1 MYLIWFSIGAAVLA
15 LVYALVSASMILK
28 QPKGTQKMNDVA
40 SAIQEGANAFLKRQ
54 YKTVFAF
61 WLALAIIFALLAHY
75 FPAEFPS
82 STPIAFT
89 VGAWLSALAGYIG
102 MQISVRANLRTAKA
116 AEKGLEEALHIS
128 FVGGTV
134 TGMSV
139 VGLALLGFSIM
150 YLMINNP
157 IDLIGFGFGAS
168 LVSLF
173 ARVGGGIYTKGA
185 DVGADLVGKSEIGLP
200 EDDPRNPAVI
210 ADNVGDNVG
219 DCAGMAAD
227 LFESYVITVL
237 AAMLLAPALSS
248 GLLVTLPLAVG
259 GVGVIASIIGTYFVK
274 TNNKNKIWKVLN
286 NSILIS
292 ALLSVAGF
300 FVLTFF
306 ILPVVDAYVYFYP
319 LVAGIVVAILISY
332 ITGHYTN
339 KNTAAVREIAIAS
352 KSGAGTTIIYGVAN
366 GMRATALPVVVIVCA
381 VLFSYYTMPF
391 GQGVFGIALAA
402 MAMLSLT
409 GIVVS
414 VDSYGPITDN
424 AGGIAEMSGMSKK
437 IRDNVTDPL
446 DAVGNTTKAVTKGFA
461 IGAAALA
468 ALSLFVAFANA
479 SGVTS
484 IDILNPLVICG
495 LFLGAM
501 IPYVFSAIAMRA
513 VGSAASKIVDEVRS
527 QFRSIKG
534 LMQGKAKP
542 DYAKAVDITTKAA
555 IRSLIAPALL
565 GILSPVFVGFIL
577 GPYALGGLLAGV
589 IISGLVLALMM
600 TTGGAAW
607 DNAKKYVEEGHFG
620 GKGSDTHKAAVV
632 GDTVGDPFKDTAGPG
647 LNPLIKVIN
656 MVSLLI
662 APAIIG
668 SSLPLMLHIAII

>member
-1 MYLIWFSIGAAVLA
+1 MYQIWFAIGAAVLA
-15 LVYALVSASMILK
+15 LVYALASTRMILK
-28 QPKGTQKMNDVA
+28 QPKGTQKMNEVA
-40 SAIQEGANAFLKRQ
+40 AAIQEGANAFLRRQ
-54 YKTVFAF
+54 YKTVFIF
-61 WLALAIIFALLAHY
+61 WFVLTIIFYLLSVSFPNE
-75 FPAEFPS
+75 FPA

-89 VGAWLSALAGYIG
+89 AGAWLSALAGYIG

-116 AEKGLEEALHIS
+116 AEKGLHDALHVS

-150 YLMINNP
+150 FLMVNSP

-237 AAMLLAPALSS
+237 AAMLLAVYTHLSTSALY
-248 GLLVTLPLAVG
+248 LPLAVG
-259 GVGVIASIIGTYFVK
+259 GIGILASIVGSYFVK
-274 TNNKNKIWKVLN
+274 TNNKNKIWTSLN

-292 ALLSVAGF
+292 ALLAVIG
-300 FVLTFF
+300 FF
-306 ILPVVDAYVYFYP
+306 ILTFLLKPALYLYFYP
-319 LVAGIVVAILISY
+319 LVAGILVAILISY

-339 KNTAAVREIAIAS
+339 KNTVAVREIAIAS
-352 KSGAGTTIIYGVAN
+352 KSGSGTNIIYGIAN
-366 GMRATALPVVVIVCA
+366 GMRATALPVIVIIGA
-381 VLFSYYTMPF
+381 VLASYF
-391 GQGVFGIALAA
+391 LGGGVFGIALAA
-402 MAMLSLT
+402 MSMLSLT

-424 AGGIAEMSGMSKK
+424 AGGIAEMSGMSHR
-437 IRDNVTDPL
+437 IRANVTDPL

-479 SGVTS
+479 AGITT
-484 IDILNPLVICG
+484 IDILNPFVICG
-495 LFLGAM
+495 LFVGAM
-501 IPYVFSAIAMRA
+501 IPYVFSSITMRA
-513 VGSAASKIVDEVRS
+513 VGSAAAKIVEEVRQ
-527 QFRSIKG
+527 QFKSIKG
-534 LMQGKAKP
+534 LLEGKAKP
-542 DYAKAVDITTKAA
+542 DYAKTVDITTKAA

-565 GILSPVFVGFIL
+565 GILSPILVGFLL
-577 GPYALGGLLAGV
+577 GSEALGGMLAGV

-662 APAIIG
+662 APVIIG
-668 SSLPLMLHIAII
+668 YSLPLILHISAV